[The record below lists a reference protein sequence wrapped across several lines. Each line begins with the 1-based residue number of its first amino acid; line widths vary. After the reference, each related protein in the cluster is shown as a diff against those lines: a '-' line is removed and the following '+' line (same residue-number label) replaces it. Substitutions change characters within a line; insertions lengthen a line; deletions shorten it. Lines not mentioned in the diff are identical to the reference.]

1 MFIKTI
7 KLRDWKA
14 YVDAEFSFPR
24 PTKKKNVV
32 LIGAKNGFGKT
43 SLLEGI
49 VMGLFGRDGL
59 AMVARAVLTDGEDE
73 RLAQSYDEF
82 LQRAL
87 HAQALDQGRSSAS
100 VTVEL
105 DDDDESV
112 TIQRTWHFAGNGK
125 HRRDEEEVRIWHG
138 PDQDPIRIP
147 KFEDQDDF
155 VRNFIAQKF
164 LPVHLAQFFLFDG
177 EQVQRLARRDMSA
190 QVQMGIEGILGVR
203 VLRALQSDLRV
214 FAQQRRNSVP
224 KVGDE
229 TVERLRAEVRELE
242 GKLGKAEAELAGL
255 EPKLDPLKSH
265 RDRLVKEFS
274 SLHGGNSANLKE
286 LYENKGK
293 FEKERDRSKEQ
304 LAGLLRGDLALA
316 ISGSDLRLQLA
327 RRLSGESARAR
338 WESGKEQGAE
348 KLTKLLK
355 ALDWSEPK
363 VEPPLTADQDRAV
376 KERVRL
382 GWESLWHP
390 PPADCADS
398 YRHKYLGLAERAV
411 LELRLNEVNELALGE
426 LEDHIATLAAAE
438 RDIKKSISRIS
449 QLSGVEDRAKRL
461 TEDLERVTSEA
472 GELEGRVKELKREVE
487 AGHGLLAP
495 KRRELARLVE
505 GQQRAQPQ
513 LARAAVADRTAD
525 MLDGVIQ
532 ESYPE
537 HIERVSQQMTE
548 AYQSLAHKRLVKR
561 ISIDADCNVQLLGDE
576 GRDLRTMD
584 ASAGEDQIFA
594 LSLIA
599 AIARV
604 SARDVPVVMDTPLA
618 RLDSDHRT
626 NVLKYFTER
635 AGEQVILLSQPDE
648 VSGRYLETIKDR
660 VCESYLLEHV
670 EIANGVGINR
680 VRKGYFEEM

>member
-1 MFIKTI
+1 MYIRSI

-14 YVDAEFSFPR
+14 YVQAEFVFPP

-59 AMVARAVLTDGEDE
+59 AMVARAVMTDGEDE

-87 HAQALDQGRSSAS
+87 HAHALDQGRSSAS

-105 DDDDESV
+105 EDDDEAITV
-112 TIQRTWHFAGNGK
+112 QRTWHFSGNGK

-138 PDQDPIRIP
+138 PEQDPVRVP
-147 KFEDQDDF
+147 RFEDQDDF

-190 QVQMGIEGILGVR
+190 QVQMGIESILGVR
-203 VLRALQSDLRV
+203 VVRALQSDLRT

-229 TVERLRAEVRELE
+229 TLERLRAEVRELE
-242 GKLGKAEAELAGL
+242 GKLEKAEGELGEI
-255 EPKLDPLKSH
+255 EPKLEPLKNQ

-274 SLHGGNSANLKE
+274 SIHGGNSANLKE

-293 FEKERDRSKEQ
+293 FEREKDRIKER
-304 LAGLLRGDLALA
+304 LAALVRTDLAIA
-316 ISGSDLRLQLA
+316 IAGSELRQQLM
-327 RRLSGESARAR
+327 RRLSGEAARSR

-348 KLTKLLK
+348 KLTKLLT
-355 ALDWSEPK
+355 ALDGPEPR
-363 VEPPLTADQDRAV
+363 VEPPLTMEQEKAV
-376 KERVRL
+376 RQKVRL
-382 GWESLWHP
+382 GWESLWYP

-398 YRHKYLGLAERAV
+398 YRHRYLGIAERAV
-411 LELRLNEVNELALGE
+411 LEARLKDVDELALGE
-426 LEDHIATLAAAE
+426 LEDLLANLATAE
-438 RDIKKSISRIS
+438 RDIKKQISRIA
-449 QLSGVEDRAKRL
+449 QLSGVEDRARKL
-461 TEDLERVTSEA
+461 TDELERVSTEHN
-472 GELEGRVKELKREVE
+472 ELDGRVKDLKRHVE
-487 AGHGLLAP
+487 GDQGQLAP
-495 KRRELARLVE
+495 KRRELARLAD
-505 GQQRAQPQ
+505 GHQKAQPQ
-513 LARAAVADRTAD
+513 LARAAMADRTAD

-532 ESYPE
+532 ESYPQ
-537 HIERVSQQMTE
+537 HIERVGKQMTE
-548 AYQSLAHKRLVKR
+548 AYQALAHKKLVKQ
-561 ISIDADCNVQLLGDE
+561 IAIDASCNVQLLGDE

-604 SARDVPVVMDTPLA
+604 SARSVPVVMDTPLA
-618 RLDSDHRT
+618 RLDPDHRK
-626 NVLKYFTER
+626 NVLRYFTER
-635 AGEQVILLSQPDE
+635 PGEQVILLSQPDE
-648 VSGRYLETIKDR
+648 VSGRYLEAVKDR
-660 VCESYLLEHV
+660 VCESYVIDHE
-670 EIANGVGINR
+670 EIANGVGINK
-680 VRKGYFEEM
+680 VRKGYFEEF